1 MNWVKCG
8 AVLIGGAS
16 GAAFAILS
24 IELFD
29 SNDQQLGYAAACAIF
44 GGIMCAVISDGIPRN
59 ARKSAQSDLSA
70 NSTDDGRPKRQLAH
84 PPDSPPLSPR

>member
-24 IELFD
+24 IELFESKRPTTRVCSCMCD
-29 SNDQQLGYAAACAIF
+29 IWRYHVRCHLRWDTTECASLRNLIYRRIRPMT
-44 GGIMCAVISDGIPRN
+44 GGRN
-59 ARKSAQSDLSA
+59 A
-70 NSTDDGRPKRQLAH
+70 N
-84 PPDSPPLSPR
+84 

>member
-29 SNDQQLGYAAACAIF
+29 LNDQQLGYAAALDIWRYHVRCHLRWDTTECA
-44 GGIMCAVISDGIPRN
+44 
-59 ARKSAQSDLSA
+59 
-70 NSTDDGRPKRQLAH
+70 
-84 PPDSPPLSPR
+84 